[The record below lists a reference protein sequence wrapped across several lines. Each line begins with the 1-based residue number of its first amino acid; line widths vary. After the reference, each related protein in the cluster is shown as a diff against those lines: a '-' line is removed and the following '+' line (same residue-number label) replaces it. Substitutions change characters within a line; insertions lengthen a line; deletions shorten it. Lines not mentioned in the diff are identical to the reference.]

1 MVGQRQSCLFSDFT
15 RERMLFEANQRLSA
29 TQRLLD
35 KARLKDKSHVGVQ
48 RAGSLAAADRPAR
61 PFLVNSP
68 RLGDSQKGGLAGAR
82 NRPERKTL
90 GPKVKQNSSQTQEGV
105 FKQAII
111 TW

>member
-35 KARLKDKSHVGVQ
+35 KARLKDKPHVGVQ